1 MGWTSYHDETGFPEW
16 LTLWA
21 LVAFFVSIAFVSC
34 ICYTEKAG
42 QSLESLK
49 KYVIAFCLGLLC
61 ASPCLWAPACLL
73 ERYWRENRGR
83 QAAQNLAPEAV
94 SCAAPSQADPEA
106 QLPDYPGNSS
116 NQLGNLGNPGNPG
129 NPGNQPRP
137 SAPIDQNTADT
148 STTPDMTETGGTRV
162 MGDRSDSE
170 IDSPPSYDAAMRG
183 EV

>member
-1 MGWTSYHDETGFPEW
+1 MS
-16 LTLWA
+16 
-21 LVAFFVSIAFVSC
+21 
-34 ICYTEKAG
+34 
-42 QSLESLK
+42 
-49 KYVIAFCLGLLC
+49 
-61 ASPCLWAPACLL
+61 
-73 ERYWRENRGR
+73 RR

-106 QLPDYPGNSS
+106 QLPAYPGNSS
-116 NQLGNLGNPGNPG
+116 DLSGNLGNLGNPGNPG
-129 NPGNQPRP
+129 NPGNQPLP
-137 SAPIDQNTADT
+137 SAPIDQNTEDT

>member
-1 MGWTSYHDETGFPEW
+1 MS
-16 LTLWA
+16 
-21 LVAFFVSIAFVSC
+21 
-34 ICYTEKAG
+34 
-42 QSLESLK
+42 
-49 KYVIAFCLGLLC
+49 
-61 ASPCLWAPACLL
+61 
-73 ERYWRENRGR
+73 RR
-83 QAAQNLAPEAV
+83 QAAQNLAQEAV
-94 SCAAPSQADPEA
+94 SCAAAPSQADPEA

-170 IDSPPSYDAAMRG
+170 IDSPPSYDAALQWEEKYDILCPWEEIFATLKVKSQDLIALLPRFTAKAT
-183 EV
+183 VDRFT

>member
-1 MGWTSYHDETGFPEW
+1 MS
-16 LTLWA
+16 
-21 LVAFFVSIAFVSC
+21 
-34 ICYTEKAG
+34 
-42 QSLESLK
+42 
-49 KYVIAFCLGLLC
+49 
-61 ASPCLWAPACLL
+61 
-73 ERYWRENRGR
+73 RR

-116 NQLGNLGNPGNPG
+116 NLLGNLGNPGNPG
-129 NPGNQPRP
+129 NQPLP

-162 MGDRSDSE
+162 VGDRSDSE